1 MPNISRKPS
10 LAKAANLSL
19 FLKNKLSEKGV
30 SLRFAAKQMGISPA
44 HLSYIVSGTNIPD
57 AGVCNAIADFLGI
70 PRVQVYGLAGWL
82 DLGEQDDEALTI
94 LLTSFTATPEQLSH
108 LKWIY
113 YSIGDKTARGDFL
126 NWVQQSHVDSPDKVM
141 K

>member
-10 LAKAANLSL
+10 FAKAAKLSL

-44 HLSYIVSGTNIPD
+44 HLSYIISGINIPD
-57 AGVCNAIADFLGI
+57 AGVCNAIADFLNT

-82 DLGEQDDEALTI
+82 DLGEQDDKALTI
-94 LLTSFTATPEQLSH
+94 LLTSFTATPEQLSQ

-113 YSIGDKTARGDFL
+113 NCIGDKAARGNFL
-126 NWVQQSHVDSPDKVM
+126 NWVQESHDNSLGKTL